1 MDLEFPD
8 SVNLVET
15 LPRDGFQSMDRFL
28 RTEKK
33 VEIIDKLSETG
44 VGAIEFTS
52 FTHPKAVP
60 NLRDAET
67 VSQNIERRNG
77 VTYRALVPNAVGM
90 NRAVEAGVDAVNAL
104 VVVSDSY
111 REKNQGMT
119 LCENLR
125 EVEDIVDIAND
136 HGISVEAGIGTSF
149 FCPYEGH
156 IKPEKTIEVVG
167 KVLNA
172 GVDQVTLATTM
183 GMAAPTQIGSIFSEL
198 NKKWPNIDWGLH
210 LHNTNGM
217 SLANAIVAMQLGV
230 RRFDTALCGLG
241 GGTALPESLT
251 GVGNTP
257 TEDMVNMLRQMAIE
271 TGVTFD
277 TLMATAQYVES
288 QLETGSRSYVL
299 RGGIPEAILSESLDD
314 V

>member
-1 MDLEFPD
+1 MDLGFPD
-8 SVNLVET
+8 SVNIVET
-15 LPRDGFQSMDRFL
+15 LPRDGFQSMERFME
-28 RTEKK
+28 TDKK

-44 VGAIEFTS
+44 VGAIEYTS

-67 VSQNIERRNG
+67 VAQNIQRREE
-77 VTYRALVPNAVGM
+77 VTYRALVPNTVGM
-90 NRAVEAGVDAVNAL
+90 NRAVAAGVDAVNAL

-111 REKNQGMT
+111 RQKNQGMT
-119 LCENLR
+119 LSENLR
-125 EVEDIVDIAND
+125 EVEGIVDIAND

-149 FCPYEGH
+149 FCPYEGY
-156 IKPEKTIEVVG
+156 IQPERTIEIVSE
-167 KVLNA
+167 VLDA

-183 GMAAPTQIGSIFSEL
+183 GMAVPSQIGKIFSDL
-198 NKKWPNIDWGLH
+198 GKKWPNIDWGLH

-217 SLANAIVAMQLGV
+217 SLANAIVAMQTGV

-257 TEDMVNMLRQMAIE
+257 TEDMVNMLRQMTIE

-277 TLMATAQYVES
+277 TLKTTAQYVDS
-288 QLETGSRSYVL
+288 HVETDSRSYVL
-299 RGGIPEAILSESLDD
+299 RGGIPEVILSESVDEI
-314 V
+314 

>member
-1 MDLEFPD
+1 MDLGFPD
-8 SVNLVET
+8 SVNIVET
-15 LPRDGFQSMDRFL
+15 LPRDGFQSMDQFVK
-28 RTEKK
+28 TEKK

-44 VGAIEFTS
+44 VGAIEYTS

-67 VSQNIERRNG
+67 VAQNIERHKE
-77 VTYRALVPNAVGM
+77 VTYRALVPNTVGM

-119 LCENLR
+119 LSENLR
-125 EVEDIVDIAND
+125 EVEEIVDIAND
-136 HGISVEAGIGTSF
+136 QGISVEAGIGTSF
-149 FCPYEGH
+149 FCPYEGY
-156 IKPEKTIEVVG
+156 IQPERTIEVVSE
-167 KVLNA
+167 VLDA

-183 GMAAPTQIGSIFSEL
+183 GMAVPNQIGKIFSDLSE
-198 NKKWPNIDWGLH
+198 KWPNIDWGLH

-217 SLANAIVAMQLGV
+217 SLANAIVAMQIGV

-277 TLMATAQYVES
+277 TLWTTAQYVES
-288 QLETGSRSYVL
+288 HLKIDSRSYVL
-299 RGGIPEAILSESLDD
+299 RGGIPEAILSESVDEQ
-314 V
+314 